1 MSSFIEPSR
10 TPSISYSHRSQ
21 NGWMRCEYSMI
32 ANILKYFKSSPEPEP
47 SADDLII
54 ILEEHYGVEEITQD
68 FDSLQVAQLENYQI
82 ESKGDED
89 EEQYGT
95 TFNNAINF
103 KTSNDIK
110 TLRFNSNL
118 LDIDTETYEYKISQ
132 FYWPVLNKYQST
144 KVEVPKSWYDIDDKL
159 KEIDDEISKL
169 KVVVL
174 PPTRDE
180 LKQINDLFNRSDND
194 IIKKQFTIDLSVRD
208 LKTLQNKRWLNDNV
222 IDYYLSLICKNHPE
236 YFCWTTHFFTTLQS
250 KGYDGIK
257 RWGKRKKLNIFE
269 KKLIFIPINI
279 NSSHWALTIINN
291 DTKTIEY
298 YDSLNL
304 RGNMPVLKTVQSYM
318 IGEKD
323 RLNAQVDINDW
334 QLISKASPQQLNG
347 FDCGVFTC
355 ICAKYLSRNLDLSY
369 SQGDMAN
376 LRNRMILEILDD
388 ELTG

>member
-1 MSSFIEPSR
+1 
-10 TPSISYSHRSQ
+10 
-21 NGWMRCEYSMI
+21 MI

-47 SADDLII
+47 SADDSII